1 MQKKFWSI
9 NIDAP
14 RERIWRTLWE
24 DETYRQWTSA
34 FSETS
39 YAVTDWK
46 EGSKV
51 LFLDGDG
58 NGMVSRVAVHRPNEY
73 MSIQHLGEVK
83 NGVEDTTSDSV
94 KEWADVHE
102 IYTLTEPE
110 DKEEGMTLTVELDLD
125 EKHESMFDIMWPK
138 ALHKLKDLAEVKP
151 SRLHH

>member
-83 NGVEDTTSDSV
+83 NGVEDTTSDSG
-94 KEWADVHE
+94 KEWAGVHE
-102 IYTLTEPE
+102 IYTLTEAE
-110 DKEEGMTLTVELDLD
+110 DEEEGMTLTVELDLD
-125 EKHESMFDIMWPK
+125 EQHESMFDIMWPK
-138 ALHKLKDLAEVKP
+138 ALHMLKDLAEVKP
-151 SRLHH
+151 SRLHY